1 MSNIET
7 ASYGDFGMSE
17 AAQRRRRLA
26 QSLANQQAAFMGQT
40 RGQRRIS
47 DITRQYNEGFRPQQ
61 AEFGRRGLG
70 GPNVRSGIRQR
81 GLQRYAEQFQRDLG
95 DESLAL
101 QQELNNI
108 AMLEAGGQA
117 DLDSYLNELRA
128 SKAQQI
134 MDAAAALSQY
144 TGY

>member
-7 ASYGDFGMSE
+7 ATYGDFGMSE
-17 AAQRRRRLA
+17 AATRRQRLA
-26 QSLANQQAAFMGQT
+26 QSLANQQAAFLGQT

-47 DITRQYNEGFRPQQ
+47 DITRQYTEGYRPRQ

-117 DLDSYLNELRA
+117 DLDSYLNQLRV

-134 MDAAAALSQY
+134 MEAAAALSQY

>member
-7 ASYGDFGMSE
+7 ATYGDFGVSE
-17 AAQRRRRLA
+17 AAQRRQRLA

-47 DITRQYNEGFRPQQ
+47 DITRQYAEGYRPQQ
-61 AEFGRRGLG
+61 AEFGRRGFG

-117 DLDSYLNELRA
+117 DLDSYLNQLRV